1 MSRIRFNWT
10 AEHVATLRQLYPDH
24 TADLVA
30 RVIGCSLSSA
40 WSKAQHLGLKK
51 SDAFKASDMSGRIQ
65 RGKQDPRMAATQFK
79 KGITPWN
86 KGTSYTAGG
95 RSAET
100 QFKKG
105 RLPQESSN
113 YVPIGATRISKDGYL
128 ERKVSDDQ
136 NVVPAR
142 RWVAVHRLAWQE
154 AHGPIPKDHV
164 VTFKPKQKTAI
175 ESEITADRLECISRA
190 EHARR
195 NHPAGKN
202 PELFKLI
209 QLKGAITR
217 QVNRIAKE
225 KEAQQP

>member
-10 AEHVATLRQLYPDH
+10 AEHVDTLRQLYPDH
-24 TADLVA
+24 TADVVA
-30 RVIGCSLSSA
+30 RVIGCTTSA
-40 WSKAQHLGLKK
+40 AYQKAAGLGLKK
-51 SDAFKASDMSGRIQ
+51 SEAFKASDMSGRIQ

-79 KGITPWN
+79 PGEVSWN
-86 KGTSYTAGG
+86 KGKKYQPGG
-95 RSAET
+95 RSVET
-100 QFKKG
+100 RFKPG
-105 RLPQESSN
+105 RKPEESRN

-136 NVVPAR
+136 NVATAR

-164 VTFKPKQKTAI
+164 VTFKLGQKTAI
-175 ESEITADRLECISRA
+175 ESEITDDRLECISRA

>member
-1 MSRIRFNWT
+1 MTRFRWT
-10 AEHVATLRQLYPDH
+10 PEQEATLRQLYPDH
-24 TADLVA
+24 TADVVA
-30 RVIGCSLSSA
+30 KVIGCSLSSA
-40 WSKAQHLGLKK
+40 WSKAQNLGLKK

-65 RGKQDPRMAATQFK
+65 RGKQHLSMKATQFK

-105 RLPQESSN
+105 RLPQDSRN
-113 YVPIGATRISKDGYL
+113 YVPIGSTRISKDGYL

-164 VTFKPKQKTAI
+164 VTFKPGQKTAI
-175 ESEITADRLECISRA
+175 ESDITADRLECISRA

-209 QLKGAITR
+209 QLRGQITR
-217 QVNRIAKE
+217 QVNRIARKE
-225 KEAQQP
+225 KETPP

>member
-1 MSRIRFNWT
+1 MSRIQFNWT
-10 AEHVATLRQLYPDH
+10 TEHVATLRQLYPDH
-24 TADLVA
+24 TADVVA
-30 RVIGCSLSSA
+30 RVIGCTTSA
-40 WSKAQHLGLKK
+40 THQKAAGLGLKK
-51 SDAFKASDMSGRIQ
+51 SEAFKASDMSGRIQ
-65 RGKQDPRMAATQFK
+65 RGKQDPRMVATQFK
-79 KGITPWN
+79 PGEASWN
-86 KGTSYTAGG
+86 KGKKYQPGG
-95 RSAET
+95 RSVET
-100 QFKKG
+100 RFKSG
-105 RLPQESSN
+105 RKPEESSN

-136 NVVPAR
+136 NVAPAR
-142 RWVAVHRLAWQE
+142 RWVAVHRLAWQQ

-164 VTFKPKQKTAI
+164 VTFKPGQKTAI